1 MPVKLLIFDLDG
13 TLIDTSR
20 DITNA
25 LNYALSSPGFKSL
38 SVEDTI
44 KMIGEGITR
53 LIEKILGHE
62 RLQERDA
69 VIKKFLDYY
78 SEHLIDYSTVY
89 PYVRETL
96 EQLDEYKKAVISNK
110 REYLSVK
117 LLNKLNLLD
126 FFNMVVG
133 SDTTSEKKPSAIPIL
148 HVIEKF
154 KVGPQESII
163 VGDSNYDIEAGKKAG
178 IKTIAVTYGYREKEY
193 LVNADYIIDR
203 FNDLPAILDI
213 ISSKLI

>member
-13 TLIDTSR
+13 TLIDTGR

-25 LNYALSSPGFKSL
+25 LNYALSSQGFKSL

-62 RLQERDA
+62 RSQERDA

-96 EQLDEYKKAVISNK
+96 EQLDGYKKAVISNK

-117 LLNKLNLLD
+117 ILNKLNLLD

-154 KVGPQESII
+154 KVGPQETII
-163 VGDSNYDIEAGKKAG
+163 VGDSNYDIEAGRTAG

-193 LVNADYIIDR
+193 LMNADYIIDR

>member
-25 LNYALSSPGFKSL
+25 LNYGLSSPGFKSL

>member
-25 LNYALSSPGFKSL
+25 LNYALSSQGFKSL

-53 LIEKILGHE
+53 LIEKTLGHD
-62 RLQERDA
+62 RLHERDA

-78 SEHLIDYSTVY
+78 SEHLTDYSTVY

-96 EQLDEYKKAVISNK
+96 AQLDGYKKAVISNK
-110 REYLSVK
+110 RENLSGMAAS
-117 LLNKLNLLD
+117 LNERYFD
-126 FFNMVVG
+126 
-133 SDTTSEKKPSAIPIL
+133 
-148 HVIEKF
+148 
-154 KVGPQESII
+154 
-163 VGDSNYDIEAGKKAG
+163 
-178 IKTIAVTYGYREKEY
+178 
-193 LVNADYIIDR
+193 NA
-203 FNDLPAILDI
+203 LK
-213 ISSKLI
+213 ISSIEYVTDQRSKFGCCNYTTASIRISHRVSTMPAWVQEYVVLHEMGHLIEPNHSRSFWKIVSRYTLAERARGYLIALGLETPLE